1 MSTKVVL
8 NLDEAIYERARLLA
22 EQQRQDVAK
31 ALVHWLE
38 VTLPPSEPRPASGTD
53 APTALDED
61 AAVEREMQA
70 YIALHTQ
77 LLPEYMH
84 QYVAIHGGQ
93 LIDHD
98 RDYET
103 LLRRIEA
110 AYPDEFVWLTEV
122 EDQPIQEVFFR
133 SPRLS
138 RNSE

>member
-1 MSTKVVL
+1 MSTKITL
-8 NLDEAIYERARLLA
+8 HLDEATYERAKLLA

-38 VTLPPSEPRPASGTD
+38 ATLPPSGPRAVSVAD
-53 APTALDED
+53 APAALDED

-70 YIALHTQ
+70 YMALHSQ
-77 LLPEYMH
+77 LLPEYRH

-98 RDYET
+98 EDYET

-122 EDQPIQEVFFR
+122 EEQPIQEVFFR

-138 RNSE
+138 RNG